1 MYYVESPAISSII
14 DVMKMTV
21 WGESRF
27 PARFLG
33 AQAAIAALTLA
44 VTLFVMQGISN
55 RLDADDRIYREYVKR
70 SKVKGIFRNSLL
82 AVATTG
88 VILLTLQA
96 LSGSESVPSALPALP
111 NLVIVAF
118 AGFILNLTFAGA
130 LFEVSIRLSTPT
142 QWIELRRSVNERD
155 VRRALQVFLQR
166 RRRATESLLRDD
178 PDITTIVPEA
188 GEGSADEAVRD
199 LLDEARRFMREERQ
213 GEFSR
218 SIESIKEL
226 LTYATEE
233 MEKTGYKW
241 GAPGTYPEWPP
252 LRQLGRN
259 LDSFR
264 EDIIRQGGRDY
275 VSELRSLDRWLAR
288 TGIKRQC
295 GEMFTTGLE
304 GYRSNY
310 NIAAQQ
316 ESTGF
321 REIFRDEFSV
331 VANELTY
338 GLEVEEAFPYIR
350 HMTKVQERMLSDAMH
365 RKNPEDFRQ
374 LHSRFKPLFR
384 HLART
389 DISGWSSRCTSAGQL
404 ITGISARR
412 SGWTATW

>member
-1 MYYVESPAISSII
+1 MQRLRKAAQQTIASSIRKTTNGLRLATDFVI
-14 DVMKMTV
+14 ANINDWWPQLAAVVVTGGISALLVFIVPQQSWLPKASD
-21 WGESRF
+21 SRVLLGS
-27 PARFLG
+27 FLG

-55 RLDADDRIYREYVKR
+55 RQDADDRIYREYVKR

-166 RRRATESLLRDD
+166 RRKATESFLRDD

-233 MEKTGYKW
+233 MDKTGYKW

-259 LDSFR
+259 LDSFVKTPR
-264 EDIIRQGGRDY
+264 QAGARQG
-275 VSELRSLDRWLAR
+275 L
-288 TGIKRQC
+288 C
-295 GEMFTTGLE
+295 GE
-304 GYRSNY
+304 
-310 NIAAQQ
+310 AARCC
-316 ESTGF
+316 TW
-321 REIFRDEFSV
+321 
-331 VANELTY
+331 
-338 GLEVEEAFPYIR
+338 
-350 HMTKVQERMLSDAMH
+350 
-365 RKNPEDFRQ
+365 
-374 LHSRFKPLFR
+374 
-384 HLART
+384 AR
-389 DISGWSSRCTSAGQL
+389 GGEHVP
-404 ITGISARR
+404 
-412 SGWTATW
+412 